1 MGKLLLSAAMPLTFL
16 MVASCAPKHNAGSN
30 ELNREE
36 VAEVDNGI
44 VLFNNPSAR
53 EIVEKISET
62 VEAGKDVEKVEI
74 GFKRFA
80 EKKVVRGKFKVVLD
94 PNDPNYP
101 GEFTDRIYDGN
112 ECLIYFTSDNWRDG
126 SPSYIVMVKSKEVKK
141 YISMHYPFKPGFE
154 IKKDRDRSRRI
165 ISWHLTGLAADGY
178 SSLDLDSQNR
188 FVGAT
193 QAYKNGIRNVGEIF
207 ADRLTDL
214 THCVLDKPLKIKL
227 D

>member
-1 MGKLLLSAAMPLTFL
+1 MLLAYLI
-16 MVASCAPKHNAGSN
+16 VASCAPKQYAGSN
-30 ELNREE
+30 ELKNEE
-36 VAEVDNGI
+36 EDEINNGI
-44 VLFNNPSAR
+44 ILFNKPSAK
-53 EIVEKISET
+53 EIVEKIAET
-62 VEAGKDVEKVEI
+62 VEAGKDVEKEEI
-74 GFKRFA
+74 GFERFSD
-80 EKKVVRGKFKVVLD
+80 KKVVRGKFKVVLD
-94 PNDPNYP
+94 PKDPNYP

-112 ECLIYFTSDNWRDG
+112 ECLIYFTSDNWRNG
-126 SPSYIVMVKSKEVKK
+126 SPSYMVMVKSKEKR
-141 YISMHYPFKPGFE
+141 YIPMHYPFKPGFE

-165 ISWHLTGLAADGY
+165 ISWHFTGIAADGY

-214 THCVLDKPLKIKL
+214 THCVLDKPLKVKL